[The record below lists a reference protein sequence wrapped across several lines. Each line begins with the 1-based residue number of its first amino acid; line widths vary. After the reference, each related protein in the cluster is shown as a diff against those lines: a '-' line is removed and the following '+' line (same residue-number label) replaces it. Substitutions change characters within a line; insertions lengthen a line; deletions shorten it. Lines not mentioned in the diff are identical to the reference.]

1 MAEKPPD
8 APNIPTVGQAST
20 VLPASAMASTR
31 QSEDPPL
38 HALNV
43 PSDPEDAVSLYS
55 ATDTQS
61 TATGFARKP
70 GGRGRIGKLLSKGR
84 K

>member
-8 APNIPTVGQAST
+8 PPNISAVEQAST
-20 VLPASAMASTR
+20 VLPASAVAATR
-31 QSEDPPL
+31 QPEDAPL

-43 PSDPEDAVSLYS
+43 PPDQEDLVSLYS

-61 TATGFARKP
+61 TATDIAKKP
-70 GGRGRIGKLLSKGR
+70 GARGRLGQLLKKGR